1 VAKRTRRILVLVD
14 HQKKQRPAVA
24 RLRRLVLALLN
35 DLAPAADFELGIHLL
50 PGEMMAELNKKFL
63 NHQGSTDVITF
74 DYTSENRGEA
84 AQFSTPRTKS
94 GRSRRRAGGNARL
107 HGEILISMDDA
118 LAQAR
123 QFRTSWQSEL
133 VRYIIHGLLHL
144 QGYDDLSASDRVR
157 MKRREDQLLQQVA
170 DHFSLDALAE
180 PPIEIRPGAS
190 RTS

>member
-1 VAKRTRRILVLVD
+1 
-14 HQKKQRPAVA
+14 
-24 RLRRLVLALLN
+24 
-35 DLAPAADFELGIHLL
+35 
-50 PGEMMAELNKKFL
+50 MMAELNKKFL

-84 AQFSTPRTKS
+84 VRFSTPRTKS
-94 GRSRRRAGGNARL
+94 GRFRRPADGNARL